1 MIVRGID
8 IVNFRNIAKAALS
21 FSPTFNLI
29 TGRNAQGKTNL
40 LEAIHLF
47 SLGRS
52 FRTRSLEETI
62 RFGEEYL
69 FCRLSGT
76 ADSGVDFDIEAGVE
90 RAGRIKVSINGKK
103 AAGLSEIL
111 GIIPSVIFV
120 AEDILLAAGPPA
132 GRRIYLDYTAAQISP
147 LYLRELREYR
157 GILRR
162 RNVILEK
169 AAREGA
175 APEGIEPWDAALV
188 AKGASIVKIR
198 IDTMREIEARAE
210 TLLAEIMN
218 EDSGFG
224 MEYVCSFDPSGAEP
238 KEALER
244 ALARVREAERRR
256 GFTMA
261 GPHYDDV
268 QIFLEAAELR
278 RYGSQ
283 GRKRLA
289 ALVLKLAQAL
299 TILERRGE
307 KPVVIL
313 DDIFSELDRQTAQ
326 RVREHLT
333 DSYQSFITTP
343 RPEEFGEL
351 PASAARFVVESGT
364 FSAARSE
371 AELAPSLPPGC
382 AERG

>member
-1 MIVRGID
+1 VIVRGIE
-8 IVNFRNIAKAALS
+8 IANFRNIANAALS
-21 FSPTFNLI
+21 FSPAFNLI

-62 RFGEEYL
+62 RFGDEYF
-69 FCRLSGT
+69 FCRLSGK
-76 ADSGVDFDIEAGVE
+76 ADSGVDFDIEVGAE
-90 RAGRIKVSINGKK
+90 RSGRIKVSINGKK
-103 AAGLSEIL
+103 AAGLSEML
-111 GIIPSVIFV
+111 GIMPSVVFV
-120 AEDILLAAGPPA
+120 AEDIQLAAGPPA
-132 GRRIYLDYTAAQISP
+132 GRRGYLDYTAAQISP
-147 LYLRELREYR
+147 LNLKALREYR
-157 GILRR
+157 GIVRR
-162 RNVILEK
+162 RNVILDK

-175 APEGIEPWDAALV
+175 SPEGIEAWDEALA

-198 IDTMREIEARAE
+198 LEAIREIKTRAE
-210 TLLAEIMN
+210 KLFAEIL
-218 EDSGFG
+218 EEQSGFD
-224 MEYVCSFDPSGAEP
+224 MMYVCSFGAPDAEP

-244 ALARVREAERRR
+244 ALARVREAELRR

-268 QIFLEAAELR
+268 RMFLEGVELR

-289 ALVLKLAQAL
+289 ALMLKLAQAL
-299 TILERRGE
+299 TILDRRGE
-307 KPVVIL
+307 RPVVLL
-313 DDIFSELDRQTAQ
+313 DDIFSELDGRTAA

-343 RPEEFGEL
+343 RPEELGRL
-351 PASAARFVVESGT
+351 PAEASRFVVEGGVV
-364 FSAARSE
+364 SAAGAE
-371 AELAPSLPPGC
+371 A
-382 AERG
+382 

>member
-283 GRKRLA
+283 GRKRLV

-343 RPEEFGEL
+343 RPEELGEL

-371 AELAPSLPPGC
+371 TERAPSLPPGC

>member
-210 TLLAEIMN
+210 ILLAEIMN
-218 EDSGFG
+218 EDSGFD

-343 RPEEFGEL
+343 RPEELGEL

-371 AELAPSLPPGC
+371 TERAPSLPPGC

>member
-1 MIVRGID
+1 VIVRGID

-21 FSPTFNLI
+21 FSPTFNVI

-69 FCRLSGT
+69 FCRLSGK
-76 ADSGVDFDIEAGVE
+76 ADSGVDFDIEVGVE

-132 GRRIYLDYTAAQISP
+132 GRRAYLDYTAAQISP
-147 LYLRELREYR
+147 GFLRELREYR

-162 RNVILEK
+162 RNVLLEK
-169 AAREGA
+169 AAREGT
-175 APEGIEPWDAALV
+175 APEGIEPWDDAFI
-188 AKGASIVKIR
+188 AKGASLVRIR
-198 IDTMREIEARAE
+198 IDTMREIESRAE

-218 EDSGFG
+218 EESGFD
-224 MEYVCSFDPSGAEP
+224 MEYVCSFDPSGTEP

-244 ALARVREAERRR
+244 SLARVREAERRR

-268 QIFLEAAELR
+268 QIFLEGAELR

-299 TILERRGE
+299 TILDRRGE

-313 DDIFSELDRQTAQ
+313 DDIFSELDRQTAR

-343 RPEEFGEL
+343 RPGELGEL
-351 PASAARFVVESGT
+351 PATAARFVVESGVVAPGGIET
-364 FSAARSE
+364 E
-371 AELAPSLPPGC
+371 GAPSLPQRC
-382 AERG
+382 VETK

>member
-343 RPEEFGEL
+343 RPEELGEL
-351 PASAARFVVESGT
+351 PAAAARFVVESGT

>member
-343 RPEEFGEL
+343 RPEELGEL

-371 AELAPSLPPGC
+371 VERAPSLPAGC

>member
-343 RPEEFGEL
+343 RPEELGEL
-351 PASAARFVVESGT
+351 PAAAARFVVESGT
-364 FSAARSE
+364 VSAACSE
-371 AELAPSLPPGC
+371 TERAPSLPPGC
-382 AERG
+382 VETG

>member
-90 RAGRIKVSINGKK
+90 RAGRVKVSINGKK
-103 AAGLSEIL
+103 VAGLSEIL

-132 GRRIYLDYTAAQISP
+132 GRRTYLDYTAAQISP

-198 IDTMREIEARAE
+198 IDTMHEIETRAE

-218 EDSGFG
+218 EDSGFD

-333 DSYQSFITTP
+333 DSYQSFLTTP

-351 PASAARFVVESGT
+351 PAAAARFVVESGT
-364 FSAARSE
+364 VSAARSE
-371 AELAPSLPPGC
+371 TERAPSWPPGC
-382 AERG
+382 VETG